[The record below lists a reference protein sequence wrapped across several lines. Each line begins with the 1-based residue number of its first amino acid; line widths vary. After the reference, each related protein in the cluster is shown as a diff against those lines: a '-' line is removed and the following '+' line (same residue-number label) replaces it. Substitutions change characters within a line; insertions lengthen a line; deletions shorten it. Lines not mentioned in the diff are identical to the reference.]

1 MIRIN
6 VRYSLA
12 TLMLG
17 ILLHAGI
24 STLKE
29 SSLADPL
36 PNKRSALTLYKKVKK
51 SSAPASSQTL
61 TEEERAVALFK
72 EKTKKFQDFLAS
84 KPVFLD
90 KQDLSKSP
98 TGFVYTHY
106 RFKLNDINL
115 NVKRSNSLISPFIG
129 YIDLIY
135 EIDAN
140 KQCGDIVDE
149 KQQYSER
156 YEWGYSTQEKAIAH
170 AYDCFNPHRAGSLIF
185 PPNEVQLIFAFQVGK
200 WVFKDAIRTKHNN
213 RDRLLLGALGRPEPG
228 QYKLDDNQR
237 WEALIK

>member
-17 ILLHAGI
+17 ILLYTGI

-36 PNKRSALTLYKKVKK
+36 PNKRSTLTLYKKVKK
-51 SSAPASSQTL
+51 SSAPASSPTL
-61 TEEERAVALFK
+61 SEEERAVALFK

-90 KQDLSKSP
+90 KQDFSKSP

-106 RFKLNDINL
+106 RFKLNDISL
-115 NVKRSNSLISPFIG
+115 NVKRSDSLISPFIG

-135 EIDAN
+135 DLDAS
-140 KQCGDIVDE
+140 KQCGDIVDA

-156 YEWGYSTQEKAIAH
+156 YEWGYSTYEKAMAH
-170 AYDCFNPHRAGSLIF
+170 AYDCFNPHRSGSLIF
-185 PPNEVQLIFAFQVGK
+185 PPDNVQLTFAYQEGM
-200 WVFKDAIRTKHNN
+200 WVFKDAIRTKYNN
-213 RDRLLLGALGRPEPG
+213 RAILLLRALGKPEPG
-228 QYKLDDNQR
+228 QYRLDDNQR
-237 WEALIK
+237 WEALIR

>member
-17 ILLHAGI
+17 ILLYAGI

-36 PNKRSALTLYKKVKK
+36 PNNRSALTLYKKVKK
-51 SSAPASSQTL
+51 ISVPASSQTL

-106 RFKLNDINL
+106 RFKLNDISL
-115 NVKRSNSLISPFIG
+115 NVKRSDSLISPFIG

-156 YEWGYSTQEKAIAH
+156 YEWGYSTYEKAMAH
-170 AYDCFNPHRAGSLIF
+170 AYDCFNPRRSGSRIF
-185 PPNEVQLIFAFQVGK
+185 PPDDVQLTFAYQEGR
-200 WVFKDAIRTKHNN
+200 WVFKDAIRTKYNN

-237 WEALIK
+237 WETLIK